1 MKTRQQKDHIKNI
14 LIYYIAFVSYHTK
27 MFSFITLLLYLITN
41 KIIGYAEE
49 SNGNKYLRL
58 VATDRSNDA
67 LKTTKNYEAKTKILL
82 NQNIIISQ
90 TIIYIYIH
98 DL

>member
-49 SNGNKYLRL
+49 SNRNKYLRL

-67 LKTTKNYEAKTKILL
+67 LKTTKNYGAKSKILL
-82 NQNIIISQ
+82 NQQVS
-90 TIIYIYIH
+90 
-98 DL
+98 LR